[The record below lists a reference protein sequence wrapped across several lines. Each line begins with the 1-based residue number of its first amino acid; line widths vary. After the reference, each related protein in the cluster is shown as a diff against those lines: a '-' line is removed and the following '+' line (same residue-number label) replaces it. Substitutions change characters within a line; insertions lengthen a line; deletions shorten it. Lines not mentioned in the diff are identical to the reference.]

1 MTIVRVLDGKEHII
15 ELTREEIRAVSKNE
29 DESCRSDDILSKI
42 KAKIAEPFE
51 ELSWFGMNSDVVEH
65 LVIQEDEMARET
77 AEGMVYDV
85 EHNLG
90 RNDSYWEAFWA
101 SVDTVI
107 GEELSGT
114 DYDAEDISVREENG
128 HIKIMV
134 NDRTVADVTE
144 EEINILDFDFF
155 ACEENRDVV
164 TDKLSLLEENAD
176 NEAA

>member
-1 MTIVRVLDGKEHII
+1 MTIVRVLDGKEYTI
-15 ELTREEIRAVSKNE
+15 ELTREEIRAASKDE

-65 LVIQEDEMARET
+65 LVIQDDKTARET

-90 RNDSYWEAFWA
+90 RNDSYWDAFWA

-114 DYDAEDISVREENG
+114 DYDADDISVNEENG

-134 NDRTVADVTE
+134 KDHIVADVTE
-144 EEINILDFDFF
+144 EEIKILDFDFF
-155 ACEENRDVV
+155 ACEDNRDVV
-164 TDKLSLLEENAD
+164 TDKLALLEENAD
-176 NEAA
+176 NKVA